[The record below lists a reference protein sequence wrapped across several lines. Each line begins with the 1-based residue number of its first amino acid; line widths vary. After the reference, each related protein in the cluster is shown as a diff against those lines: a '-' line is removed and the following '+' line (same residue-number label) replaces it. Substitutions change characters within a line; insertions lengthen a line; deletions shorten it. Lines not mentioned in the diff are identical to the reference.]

1 VPFRLQVIVDRYR
14 PLSDIVGLVE
24 SGVDCLQVRIRDAS
38 TKELVE
44 YVREVIAI
52 ARPGNTKVHVNG
64 RLDIAL
70 AIGADGVQ
78 LPGYGIE
85 PGEARSIAPEIAI
98 GCSVHS
104 VGEATRAAR
113 DGADFLTFG
122 HVFASESHPGEPG
135 RGIDALAE
143 MVRSVD
149 IPVVAIGG
157 IGHGNAACVIEAG
170 AAGIAVIGSVWN
182 APDRARAVI
191 QLRKEL
197 DR

>member
-1 VPFRLQVIVDRYR
+1 VPFQLQVIVDRYR
-14 PLSDIVGLVE
+14 PLSDIAGLVE
-24 SGVDCLQVRIRDAS
+24 SEVDCLQVRIRDDS

-70 AIGADGVQ
+70 ATGADGVQ
-78 LPGYGIE
+78 LPGHGIE
-85 PGEARSIAPEIAI
+85 PGDTRSIAPEIAI
-98 GCSVHS
+98 GRSVHS

-113 DGADFLTFG
+113 DGADFLFFG
-122 HVFASESHPGEPG
+122 HVFASGSHPGEPG
-135 RGIDALAE
+135 LGTDALAE
-143 MVRSVD
+143 VVRSVD
-149 IPVVAIGG
+149 IPVIAIGG
-157 IGHGNAACVIEAG
+157 IGPDNVSRVMEAG
-170 AAGIAVIGSVWN
+170 AAGISVIGAVWN
-182 APDRARAVI
+182 SPDRAVAVV